1 MFAGLEC
8 WACGA
13 NGARKGVRLNKL
25 ILAYVLP
32 LAAIWVLYAWS
43 RRQIHQKSEAAQSA
57 ALEAGLFEPPSLH
70 PVFDPAICRGCGACV
85 AACPEGN
92 VIGLIGGKAALVEPS
107 HCIGHGACKAS
118 CPFGAITLVFG
129 TETRGV
135 DIPVVKPNF
144 ESNVPGIFV
153 AGELGGMGLI
163 RNAIEQGRQAVSAIA
178 QLGGIGD
185 PARLDVVIVGAGPAG
200 LSASLAAKE
209 RRLRFVTLEQET
221 LGGTVT
227 HFPRGKVVMTAP
239 ATLPLVGKVRFRE
252 TSKEAL
258 LGFWQ
263 RVVEQHGVR
272 INTQERVEAVERSG
286 TGFVVSTT
294 RGRYLSR
301 AVLLAIG
308 RRGTPRTLGVPGE
321 DLPKVVYRLSDPSQ
335 YRGRHVLVVGGGD
348 SAIEAACAIA
358 FEPGTTVTLS
368 YRGDGFSRAKLK
380 NRQAIGKAVAAG
392 HLRVMLASN
401 VRCIKADA
409 VEIESGG
416 CLSAIPNDTV
426 IVCAGGI
433 LPTAFLKSAG
443 IHIETKH
450 GTT

>member
-1 MFAGLEC
+1 MRVNE
-8 WACGA
+8 
-13 NGARKGVRLNKL
+13 L

-32 LAAIWVLYAWS
+32 LAAIWGLYAWS
-43 RRQIHQKSEAAQSA
+43 RRQMHIRSEAAQSA
-57 ALEAGLFEPPSLH
+57 AKEAGLFEPASLH

-85 AACPEGN
+85 KACPEGN
-92 VIGLIGGKAALVEPS
+92 VIGLIDGKAALIEPS
-107 HCIGHGACKAS
+107 HCIGHGACKTS
-118 CPFGAITLVFG
+118 CPFGAISLVFG
-129 TETRGV
+129 TEARGV
-135 DIPVVKPNF
+135 DIPSVNPNF
-144 ESNVPGIFV
+144 ESNVPGIFI

-163 RNAIEQGRQAVSAIA
+163 RNAIEQGRQAMAAIA
-178 QLGGIGD
+178 SLGGIGESG
-185 PARLDVVIVGAGPAG
+185 RLDVVIVGAGPAG
-200 LSASLAAKE
+200 LSASLAAIE
-209 RRLRFVTLEQET
+209 RGLRFVTLEQET
-221 LGGTVT
+221 LGGTVA

-258 LGFWQ
+258 LGFWHG
-263 RVVEQHGVR
+263 VVEKHGLK
-272 INTQERVEAVERSG
+272 INVQERVEAIEKAGSG
-286 TGFVVSTT
+286 FMVSTT

-321 DLPKVVYRLSDPSQ
+321 ELPKVVYRLSDASQ

-348 SAIEAACAIA
+348 SAIEAACAVA
-358 FEPGTTVTLS
+358 GEPGTTVTLS

-380 NRQAIGKAVAAG
+380 NRQAVEQAVAARRLCLLLG
-392 HLRVMLASN
+392 SKVC
-401 VRCIKADA
+401 CIRPDR
-409 VEIESGG
+409 VEIECGG
-416 CLSAIPNDTV
+416 HVSAISNDSV

-450 GTT
+450 GTA